1 MLSGSRV
8 VLVPA
13 ADDDLI
19 ISPPHPP
26 DQVVDVGAAVR
37 DALRYPLAGESLG
50 TIAPARGRATIV
62 LEPRSLPVPGAQV
75 DPRAEALATTIDELD
90 RCGIPDSH
98 QTILV
103 AGGLEQRLGQR
114 ELERLLPP
122 ISARAFRGRV
132 VVHDVEEPGLVPLA
146 SSNGSTVRIHPAV
159 IDADLVLVVGA
170 AETVLHGGPGALLG
184 ACDAATAR
192 RAAGIDS
199 LVEAAGSPEWA
210 VALEVERA
218 LAEKVPL
225 LGVSLVLDLPRLA
238 GTFRGYPHER
248 ETLRRVARS
257 PLRAGFSLLPSAT
270 RFDILSRQARS
281 LATTAAFGGTPSV
294 AHAEALLRGVELR
307 GIRLTEALDALVIG
321 VSWTGPHVPRE
332 RLNPITAATL
342 PLGLALRLRRDAFPI
357 GPDGTLVL
365 LHPLTRA
372 FHGEPQEPYA
382 AMFRALRGARDAAD
396 LAEAERGAS
405 ANEEAVAAYR
415 AGRTCH
421 PLLPYAD
428 WAGCAP
434 ALERLGRVLVA
445 GSRDALVARALG
457 FVPTRGIGTALEM
470 VRGISGPD
478 ARIGFLLAPP
488 YAPLILG

>member
-1 MLSGSRV
+1 
-8 VLVPA
+8 
-13 ADDDLI
+13 
-19 ISPPHPP
+19 
-26 DQVVDVGAAVR
+26 
-37 DALRYPLAGESLG
+37 
-50 TIAPARGRATIV
+50 
-62 LEPRSLPVPGAQV
+62 
-75 DPRAEALATTIDELD
+75 
-90 RCGIPDSH
+90 
-98 QTILV
+98 
-103 AGGLEQRLGQR
+103 
-114 ELERLLPP
+114 
-122 ISARAFRGRV
+122 
-132 VVHDVEEPGLVPLA
+132 
-146 SSNGSTVRIHPAV
+146 V

-270 RFDILSRQARS
+270 RFDILRRQARS

-332 RLNPITAATL
+332 RLNPVTAATL